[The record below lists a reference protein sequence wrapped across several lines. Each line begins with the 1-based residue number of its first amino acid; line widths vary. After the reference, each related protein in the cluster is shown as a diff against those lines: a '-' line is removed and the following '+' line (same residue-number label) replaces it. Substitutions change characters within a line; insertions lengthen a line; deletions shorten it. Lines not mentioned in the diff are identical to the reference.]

1 MKQLIIQ
8 PRGVGKTAW
17 LINKFIDNVLIKGQV
32 SYYIVQNLEI
42 KKRISTLLQEKG
54 YYTNNVFTSKEF
66 LERRANLNS
75 CIFIDEYFHLP
86 ELTDR
91 RNLTKYI
98 MKYNLNF
105 IAIGTSDKLYNK
117 RKLNDIK
124 HWRNLKKDSNL
135 YSILKTEE
143 QMKNDFGID
152 YFYNFLSYPNVDIV
166 EYNKEKLL
174 YPFKK
179 YETEVLGNIYEID

>member
-8 PRGVGKTAW
+8 PRGVGKTTW
-17 LINKFIDNVLIKGQV
+17 LIDKFIDNVLNNRQV
-32 SYYIVQNLEI
+32 SYYIVLNLEI

-54 YYTNNVFTSKEF
+54 YYTNCVFTSKEF
-66 LERRANLNS
+66 LERGANLNS
-75 CIFIDEYFHLP
+75 CVFIDDYFHLP
-86 ELTDR
+86 EFIDR

-98 MKYNLNF
+98 MNYNLNF
-105 IAIGTSDKLYNK
+105 IAIGTSDKLYDK

-124 HWRNLKKDSNL
+124 VWRNLKKDSNL

-152 YFYNFLSYPNVDIV
+152 YFYNFLSYSNVDII
-166 EYNKEKLL
+166 EYKKKLL
-174 YPFKK
+174 YSFKK